1 MAIRSVFGNR
11 EIREKKT
18 LANRDYYKTLIENK
32 KEATFLCDADGDLF
46 LINKKAQSMT
56 GYGEEEIRDYHIRDL
71 FVTVKSDKN
80 QLDTRQFSEFTT
92 QLFLLDSRRYLIP
105 VVFDFKE
112 IEGQKF
118 LCTCVEAGE
127 AELPSRRLE
136 ITAQMPAEPTSIAIP
151 PARAESQTRWT
162 VEFEH
167 KVRNLLG
174 SILGFGSILAR
185 EPLIIGDKKLAN
197 HLDSLLK
204 SGNNLKKLFNQ
215 GSFSG
220 ADSHEV
226 NRTASMLSP
235 VIHKAVILL
244 EPLANLNSQTIQ
256 VIKKAEPKVITDEA
270 LLLDLLK
277 FLISKAITY
286 TRRNEVLV
294 EISEDRN
301 AQKATISIDNLG
313 QDIPQGV
320 INFIKRENLK
330 DKYDLLNPI
339 VAQNNEISL
348 LLSFLNRIEAKITFT
363 TSPSLGEI
371 AQVFLPLASESDSI
385 DDVTLL
391 ENSIRNKSLKILI
404 IEDEKFSAL
413 VLQMYLETIA
423 DVSLA
428 FSGNEALNIVEIFYN
443 KGIIF
448 NAVIS
453 DIGLPSPWDGIML
466 KLEIEKRWP
475 EYQNTPFIAQ
485 TAFTAKSYGDRI
497 METKFKEMLIKPI
510 NRNDILTVIDKYCR

>member
-46 LINKKAQSMT
+46 LMNKKAQSMT
-56 GYGEEEIRDYHIRDL
+56 GLNEEEIRDYHIRDL
-71 FVTVKSDKN
+71 FVTTKSVKN
-80 QLDTRQFSEFTT
+80 QLDTRQFSEFTA

-105 VVFDFKE
+105 VIFDFKE

-118 LCTCVEAGE
+118 LCTCVEAAE
-127 AELPSRRLE
+127 AELPSRMIE
-136 ITAQMPAEPTSIAIP
+136 TTVQMPSEPTSMVLP
-151 PARAESQTRWT
+151 STRTETQSRWS
-162 VEFEH
+162 VDFEH

-185 EPLIIGDKKLAN
+185 EPLIIGDKKLASN
-197 HLDSLLK
+197 LDSLLK

-215 GSFSG
+215 GSFNES
-220 ADSHEV
+220 DSHEV
-226 NRTASMLSP
+226 NRTASLLSP
-235 VIHKAVILL
+235 VIQKAVILL

-256 VIKKAEPKVITDEA
+256 VIKHAEVKVITDEA

-301 AQKATISIDNLG
+301 VQKATVSIDNLG
-313 QDIPQGV
+313 QDIPHGV

-330 DKYDLLNPI
+330 EKYDLLNPI
-339 VAQNNEISL
+339 IVQNQEISL
-348 LLSFLNRIEAKITFT
+348 ILSLLNRIEAKINFI

-371 AQVFLPLASESDSI
+371 AQVILPLASESDSI

-404 IEDEKFSAL
+404 IEDEKFSAII
-413 VLQMYLETIA
+413 LQMYLDKIA
-423 DVSLA
+423 EVSIA
-428 FSGNEALNIVEIFYN
+428 YSGNEALNIVEIFYN
-443 KGIIF
+443 RGIIF

-453 DIGLPSPWDGIML
+453 DIGLPSPWDGMML
-466 KLEIEKRWP
+466 KSEIERRWP

-485 TAFTAKSYGDRI
+485 TAFTAKSFGDRI
-497 METKFKEMLIKPI
+497 MEAKFKAMLIKPI
-510 NRNDILTVIDKYCR
+510 NRNDILMVIDKYCR